1 MPNIPQMG
9 AVWGPLG
16 NALLLVRNGESEAA
30 AAMSTAAQGVREA
43 VEG

>member
-1 MPNIPQMG
+1 MG

-16 NALLLVRNGESEAA
+16 NALLLVRNGESEAEE
-30 AAMSTAAQGVREA
+30 AMKTAAEGVREA